1 MIEGLAIKV
10 VTFIIVLVQKV
21 YVIAGPTA
29 SGKSAHALEI
39 AQKQPA
45 VIINADSQQVYRDF
59 PILTAQP
66 SPAEQQ
72 LTPHFLYGFL
82 DINQKCDAA
91 TWAKMAAAEIQTAW
105 ANGQLPILVGGT
117 GLYLKT
123 LMQGISPV
131 PDIPTQIRTQATA
144 LLNEIGNAAFHA
156 MLIAKD
162 PTSAHLHIGDTQRIL
177 RAYEVV
183 EFTGKPLVYWHKQP
197 TKTFL
202 ENAQYAGKILL
213 PDRQALYANCNTR
226 FSQMLE
232 NGAIEEVKRYDLN
245 HTIKIIGAPEIQS
258 YLRGE
263 ISLEM
268 ATEKGAQASRN
279 YAKRQYTWFRNQKML

>member
-1 MIEGLAIKV
+1 MN
-10 VTFIIVLVQKV
+10 KV

-39 AQKQPA
+39 AQNEPA

-82 DINQKCDAA
+82 DITQKCDAA
-91 TWAKMAAAEIQTAW
+91 TWASLAAKEIQTAW
-105 ANGQLPILVGGT
+105 QNNQLPILVGGT

-156 MLIAKD
+156 MLLEKD

-197 TKTFL
+197 TKAFL
-202 ENAQYAGKILL
+202 ENAEYEGKILL
-213 PDRQALYANCNTR
+213 PDRQELYANCNKR
-226 FSQMLE
+226 FAQMLE
-232 NGAIEEVKRYDLN
+232 SGAIEEVKRYDLN
-245 HTIKIIGAPEIQS
+245 HPIKIIGAPEIQS

-263 ISLEM
+263 ISKEV
-268 ATEKGAQASRN
+268 AIEKGSQITRN
-279 YAKRQYTWFRNQKML
+279 YAKRQYTWFRNQNLGF